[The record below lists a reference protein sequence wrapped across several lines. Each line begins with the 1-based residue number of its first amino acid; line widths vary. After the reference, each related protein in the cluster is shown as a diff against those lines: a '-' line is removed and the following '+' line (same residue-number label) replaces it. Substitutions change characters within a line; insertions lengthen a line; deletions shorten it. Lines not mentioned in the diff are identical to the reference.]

1 MKMKKSLFFSV
12 LMLGA
17 LVFAGCQKEETP
29 QTDTTK
35 LWRAQEDKG
44 TDYGYI
50 NEKGKFIIS
59 AKFLSASS
67 FSNGYAYVKEGINDD
82 YAFIDKTGK
91 VVLAEANDYDGV
103 FYNGVCIYRD
113 GKDYGY
119 IDKSFKT
126 VCVPQF
132 AVLSEMTADGLA
144 LCLEQGESLL
154 AYCDK
159 NGKIVIPAQFQYA
172 SPFAG
177 GVAVVVE
184 VDKEGV
190 ERYGLINTKGN
201 FVVDYNKTPMR
212 NLGEGMIAF
221 LNSSDKVGLLNSK
234 GKEILSATY
243 DGISEFSE
251 GLAPVY
257 KGEKTGYINTKGDVV
272 IELQKFEGVSSFY
285 DGVAWVKK
293 ANSEKYDLINKKGDV
308 VLTLTSAQVPQS
320 YFHNGLALVR
330 NTDTNKMQYIDKKGN
345 KIYSWEPGG
354 FSYAPSAEEALK
366 EDFRSTEVGALKMSN
381 EALKEALRK

>member
-29 QTDTTK
+29 TTDTTK

-44 TDYGYI
+44 TDWGYI

-59 AKFLSASS
+59 AKFLSATS
-67 FSNGYAYVKEGINDD
+67 FSNGYAKVKEGVNDD

-91 VVLAEANDYDGV
+91 VVMAEANDYSDF
-103 FYNGVCIYRD
+103 FYNGVCLYRD
-113 GKDYGY
+113 GKDYGF
-119 IDKSFKT
+119 IDKNFKV

-132 AVLSEMTADGLA
+132 AQLGYMTADGLA
-144 LCLEQGESLL
+144 ICLEQGESLYG
-154 AYCDK
+154 YCDK
-159 NGKIVIPAQFQYA
+159 NGKMVIPAQFQYPG
-172 SPFAG
+172 SFAG

-201 FVVDYNKTPMR
+201 FIVDYNKTPMN

-221 LNSSDKVGLLNSK
+221 LNSSEKVGLLNSK
-234 GKEILSATY
+234 GKEILQATY
-243 DGISEFSE
+243 DGIEEFSE
-251 GLAPVY
+251 GLAIAW
-257 KGEKTGYINTKGDVV
+257 KGEKMGYINTKGDVA
-272 IELQKFEGVSSFY
+272 IELQKFAELWYFHE
-285 DGVAWVKK
+285 GVAWAKK
-293 ANSEKYDLINKKGDV
+293 ANSEKYDLIDKKGNV
-308 VLTLTSAQVPQS
+308 ILTLTSAQEPQS
-320 YFHNGLALVR
+320 SFHNGLALVV
-330 NTDTNKMQYIDKKGN
+330 NTDTNKKQYIDKKGN

-354 FSYAPSAEEALK
+354 FSYAPSTKEAMLEDLK
-366 EDFRSTEVGALKMSN
+366 STEVGALHMSN